1 MRLVDSFPIVM
12 AGSKRS
18 SQARVAPD
26 IANKGYCS
34 SKNLYFYGV
43 KLHVVAFSRPGT
55 LPVPELAGLSPGSAN
70 DLTVLRE
77 ALPVVSGSELVGDKA
92 YVNRTLRA
100 QMIKEQ
106 TLEIV
111 APIKKAKLKKAK
123 IKKAKGQP
131 RLSAADRLYS
141 ELVSRIRQPIESL
154 FSWIEEKTGIQA
166 TSRVRSTRGL
176 MVHVFGRFAAAIF
189 LLAFN
194 S

>member
-12 AGSKRS
+12 AGPKRS
-18 SQARVAPD
+18 SQARVAPE
-26 IANKGYCS
+26 IANKGYFG

-77 ALPVVSGSELVGDKA
+77 TLPVVSGGELVGDKA

-106 TLEIV
+106 NLEIV
-111 APIKKAKLKKAK
+111 TPIKKAN
-123 IKKAKGQP
+123 GQT

-154 FSWIEEKTGIQA
+154 FGWIEEKTGIQA
-166 TSRVRSTRGL
+166 ASKVRSTRG
-176 MVHVFGRFAAAIF
+176 
-189 LLAFN
+189 
-194 S
+194 